1 MLRHFPSSLPQPNP
15 ISARCA
21 FCLSSTRNT
30 RTRLAQ
36 RRVLPCCNVTEKR
49 SQAAAAG
56 SAASPG
62 TSGWEAGGG
71 ESKGRTSAAPTREL
85 GCPQHL
91 SQGDFS
97 ATQVPETF
105 REAPKVFSDLV
116 PSAPTCSVTSSRRLH
131 LTVCCNLPGDRVLV
145 MAQLLHVLLQH
156 HNALC

>member
-1 MLRHFPSSLPQPNP
+1 MSQKNA
-15 ISARCA
+15 ARLLQQA
-21 FCLSSTRNT
+21 
-30 RTRLAQ
+30 
-36 RRVLPCCNVTEKR
+36 VLPLLAHR
-49 SQAAAAG
+49 AG
-56 SAASPG
+56 KP
-62 TSGWEAGGG
+62 GG

-91 SQGDFS
+91 SPGDFC
-97 ATQVPETF
+97 AMQVPETF

-156 HNALC
+156 HNALW